1 MAATVFGSGPVGQQ
15 LQHSDIGFCNE
26 ARADARSRA
35 VRQLALDIRNGLL
48 FGLFRQGARG
58 HAMKVPAASA
68 DAFAAA
74 PPDDIRGLLIYGPDL
89 GLVRE
94 RAETAAK
101 AIAGS
106 LSDPFNNVEFTPAA
120 LREEPSRLTD
130 EACALS
136 MMGGRRVVRL
146 REATDAVAGAATDAW
161 RPTARR

>member
-1 MAATVFGSGPVGQQ
+1 
-15 LQHSDIGFCNE
+15 
-26 ARADARSRA
+26 
-35 VRQLALDIRNGLL
+35 
-48 FGLFRQGARG
+48 
-58 HAMKVPAASA
+58 MKVPAARA

-146 REATDAVAGAATDAW
+146 REATDAVAGAATDALAANGEALIIVEAGDLNPAPSCAAFLK
-161 RPTARR
+161 RPTGPPRFPAIWTKVPIWTIWYENRWAMPD